1 MASVTA
7 FIRTTKKKADKV
19 SVRFRLRDG
28 RNIQLFHKSEIEV
41 PPAAWDDVRQE
52 IKAKVIFDAD
62 ERLRVS
68 REVADRKALLLQIY
82 NDAPDKS
89 GLTSEWLELE
99 LDKRLHPEK
108 YDTGE
113 RPQTFFEIFDEFLQK
128 RKLSE
133 VRIKNFR
140 VIKRALQR
148 FELYTR
154 RSKRNFALSLDTL
167 TPETLRDIERFLRDE
182 HILFKECPT
191 IYKAIPETRTPQ
203 PRGQN
208 TINDVFT
215 KLRTF
220 CLWAQE
226 ADKTSNNPF
235 KGFVV
240 EECVYGTPYYI
251 TIEERNKLY
260 KTNLSRHPSLA
271 IQRDIF
277 VFQCLI
283 GCRVSDLYRMTKR
296 NVINGAIEYV
306 ARKTKDGRP
315 ITVRVP
321 LNTISKEIL
330 SRYPDG
336 ESLFPFISE
345 QKYNVAIKRMFL
357 AARLTRD
364 ITVINPITRE
374 SEIRPLNEIA
384 SSHLARRCFVGNLY
398 KKVKDPNLV
407 GSMSGHK
414 EGSRAFARYRDI
426 DEEMKTD
433 LVKMLE

>member
-321 LNTISKEIL
+321 LNAISKEIL

-345 QKYNVAIKRMFL
+345 QIQRGDKADVSRRKADTGHYGNQSYYTRIGDTPPQRDSIL
-357 AARLTRD
+357 A
-364 ITVINPITRE
+364 P
-374 SEIRPLNEIA
+374 RPPLFRGQP
-384 SSHLARRCFVGNLY
+384 LQKGQR
-398 KKVKDPNLV
+398 P
-407 GSMSGHK
+407 
-414 EGSRAFARYRDI
+414 
-426 DEEMKTD
+426 
-433 LVKMLE
+433 